1 MMRRQTIQTIAAV
14 LSMLAPF
21 ADVPHAHAQFAAPE
35 GSSGLAAKPLVTA
48 RRQMVVAAHPLAA
61 DAGLEILNAGGTAV
75 DAMIATQLV
84 LNLVEPQSS
93 GLGGGAFLLTWTP
106 ATGAL
111 KSYDGRETAP
121 AAATPSHFMLA
132 DGARLPYRDVAFSG
146 RSVGVPGVMHLM
158 ETAYKVHGR
167 LPWARL
173 FEPAIKL
180 AEAGFPVSARLH
192 TLLQGAGAIQDQR
205 FAPEA
210 RAYFYDANGAP
221 WPVGYLLKNPTFA
234 ETLRTL
240 AAQGAGGFYTGP
252 IAAAVVASANAAPG
266 LPSTITL
273 DDLADYK
280 TIEREP
286 VCLPYR
292 SHRICGMGPPSSG
305 ALTVGATLAL
315 IEPFD
320 LGRAPLLPAA
330 LHTIAEAEKLAFADR
345 DFYIGD
351 PGAVTVPAGMLNRAY
366 LNLRRS
372 LIVPDK
378 AMPKATPGEP
388 PGSLPRRAGVDGTI
402 EAAGTSHLSIV
413 DAAGNAVALTT
424 TIEQAFGSHRW
435 AAGFLLNN
443 QLTDFSFNPTD
454 AVGRPIAN
462 AVAPG
467 KRPRSSMSPTLIFG
481 PDNRLKAVL
490 GSAGGSRI
498 LLHVIKAV
506 VGVIDWQLDAQSA
519 VDLPNFGSRNTGVFE
534 LETQIAG
541 DLLGKKMQ
549 LFGHQIEPSNSASG
563 LHLIVRRSDGT
574 LEGGADARREGLAR
588 GN

>member
-1 MMRRQTIQTIAAV
+1 MLRRQTIAAV
-14 LSMLAPF
+14 LASLIALVANPR
-21 ADVPHAHAQFAAPE
+21 ADAQFAAPE
-35 GSSGLAAKPLVTA
+35 GASGLSAKPLVTA

-121 AAATPSHFMLA
+121 ATATPGQFMLA
-132 DGARLPYRDVAFSG
+132 DGARLPYADAAFSG

-158 ETAYKVHGR
+158 ETAYTVHGR

-180 AEAGFPVSARLH
+180 AETGFPVSARLH
-192 TLLQGAGAIQDQR
+192 TLLREASVDNGRR
-205 FAPEA
+205 FAPGA
-210 RAYFYDANGAP
+210 RAYFLDETGAP
-221 WPVGYLLKNPTFA
+221 WPVGHLLKNPAFA

-252 IAAAVVASANAAPG
+252 IAAAVVAGANAAPG
-266 LPSTITL
+266 LPAAMTL
-273 DDLADYK
+273 EDLAGYK
-280 TIEREP
+280 TIERDP
-286 VCLPYR
+286 VCVTYR
-292 SHRICGMGPPSSG
+292 RHRICGMGPPSSG

-320 LGRAPLLPAA
+320 LGRTPMAPAG

-351 PGAVTVPAGMLNRAY
+351 PGSVTVPAGMLNRAY
-366 LNLRRS
+366 LTLRRT

-378 AMPKATPGEP
+378 AMLKASPGEP
-388 PGSLPRRAGVDGTI
+388 PGSLPRRAGLDATI

-424 TIEQAFGSHRW
+424 TIEQGFGSHRW

-454 AVGRPIAN
+454 ADGRPIAN
-462 AVAPG
+462 AVGPG
-467 KRPRSSMSPTLIFG
+467 KRPRSSMSPTLAFG

-498 LLHVIKAV
+498 ILHAV
-506 VGVIDWQLDAQSA
+506 KTIVGVIDWQLDAQSA
-519 VDLPNFGSRNTGVFE
+519 VDLPNFGSRNSGVFE
-534 LETQIAG
+534 LETQVAG
-541 DLLGKKMQ
+541 GLLGKKMQ
-549 LFGHQIEPSNSASG
+549 LYGHQVEPSNSASG
-563 LHLIVRRSDGT
+563 LHLIIRRPDGT